1 MRFLL
6 FFIIIISLSDT
17 QVKAYGGILDS
28 IVNSKDHKYCSNIAR
43 SKSSN
48 PLIQEEIYHACR
60 SNIDLERKLEKDFQ
74 DWKKKNK

>member
-17 QVKAYGGILDS
+17 QVKAYGGILDG
-28 IVNSKDHKYCSNIAR
+28 IVNSKEHKYCGDLAR
-43 SKSSN
+43 SRSSN